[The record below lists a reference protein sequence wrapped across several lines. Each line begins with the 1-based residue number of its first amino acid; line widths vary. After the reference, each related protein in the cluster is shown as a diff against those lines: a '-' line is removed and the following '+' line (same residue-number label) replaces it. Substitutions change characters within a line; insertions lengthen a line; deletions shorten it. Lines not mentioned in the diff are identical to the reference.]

1 MTSTRLQRSRLTL
14 GASFAAAVLA
24 SLLLAPDEGSAQP
37 QADPPGA
44 QSVAS
49 QAERAIRRE
58 RAALKMLAATRI
70 QELADERAVEATAE
84 TVTVATR
91 GVSPEIQNPI
101 GGPRRLD
108 FTALDRMP
116 RAAGDAQW
124 RCLAEAIYFEARGE
138 PIAGQ
143 IAVAEVV
150 LNRVDSR
157 SYPDTVCEV
166 TNQGMGRG
174 RACQFSYACDGQPE
188 VMKSPLARDRAG
200 KLARLMIDG
209 RARTITA
216 GATHFHA
223 TYVRPGWSRKFAR
236 TAAIGNHVFFRQ
248 PTTVARR

>member
-1 MTSTRLQRSRLTL
+1 MTLTHLRRSRLTL
-14 GASFAAAVLA
+14 GASFAVAVLGG
-24 SLLLAPDEGSAQP
+24 LLLAPDEGSGQPVAGP
-37 QADPPGA
+37 QAA

-49 QAERAIRRE
+49 QAERAISRE

-70 QELADERAVEATAE
+70 QHLADERAAKAAAE

-91 GVSPEIQNPI
+91 GVSPELQNPV

-108 FTALDRMP
+108 FTALGRLP
-116 RAAGDAQW
+116 RATGDAQW

-166 TNQGMGRG
+166 TNQRMGRG

-188 VMKSPLARDRAG
+188 AMKSPLARDRAG

-209 RARTITA
+209 HARTITA

-223 TYVRPGWSRKFAR
+223 TYVRPGWSRKFTR

-248 PTTVARR
+248 PTTLAQR